1 MVPYENLSFM
11 ITGVL
16 ELQTDVEEV
25 TAFKR
30 TSRFGTQTGKK
41 RKALLAEEE
50 DIVDDYI
57 SDSSRTNNV
66 ADDEPEEGNS

>member
-41 RKALLAEEE
+41 RKALLAEE

>member
-30 TSRFGTQTGKK
+30 TSRFVTQTGKK